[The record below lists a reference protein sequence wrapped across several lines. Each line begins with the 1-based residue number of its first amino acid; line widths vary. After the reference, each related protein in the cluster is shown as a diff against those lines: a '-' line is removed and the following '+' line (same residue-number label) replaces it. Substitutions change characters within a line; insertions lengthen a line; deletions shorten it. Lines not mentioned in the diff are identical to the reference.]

1 MAKRIRR
8 KAGKGGPRGGRRRT
22 TWKPGI
28 PSPNPKGRPKIPAEH
43 KAALK
48 MLDPMAAQA
57 AGEIL
62 ADPSH
67 KDRARITEAVWN
79 RVHGM
84 PKQRVEASGP
94 DGGPIAI
101 KTVLTSDEK
110 RARAAALLA
119 KATGI
124 TKTGDDEAGEAD

>member
-1 MAKRIRR
+1 MAKIRR
-8 KAGKGGPRGGRRRT
+8 KAGKGGARGGRRRT
-22 TWKPGI
+22 TWQPGI
-28 PSPNPKGRPKIPAEH
+28 PSPNPRGRPKIPAEH

-62 ADPSH
+62 NDPTH
-67 KDRARITEAVWN
+67 KDRARIAEAVWN

-94 DGGPIAI
+94 DGAPIAI
-101 KTVLTSDEK
+101 KAELTSDEK
-110 RARAAALLA
+110 RARATALLA
-119 KATGI
+119 AALARAGKKPI
-124 TKTGDDEAGEAD
+124 AGEE

>member
-1 MAKRIRR
+1 MAKITR

-22 TWKPGI
+22 TWQKGI
-28 PSPNPKGRPKIPAEH
+28 ASPNPKGRPKIPAEH

-62 ADPSH
+62 ADPAH
-67 KDRARITEAVWN
+67 KDRARLVEAVWN
-79 RVHGM
+79 RNHGM

-94 DGGPIAI
+94 DGAPIAI
-101 KTVLTSDEK
+101 KAELTSDEK
-110 RARAAALLA
+110 RAKLAAILATGAARAAAA
-119 KATGI
+119 KKET
-124 TKTGDDEAGEAD
+124 DGEE